1 VVNVPLGPP
10 GPGAAWTAQVGYLSA
25 QPLRM
30 RLEYGG
36 RPVDVTLRNGLGQVT
51 VPVRGRGPRLVL
63 TPLGPSAGVCVGKV
77 VVGVPAAR

>member
-1 VVNVPLGPP
+1 
-10 GPGAAWTAQVGYLSA
+10 
-25 QPLRM
+25 M